1 MKKIMFMLVAVAA
14 MASSCT
20 QSDVIGLSSDDNV
33 EIRVSA
39 GITSAV
45 SPSTRAVVD
54 GMINSNFTEN
64 LDVAFVRA
72 DEGGSGYGDYGGTAL
87 VGTVAH
93 AGKTLSF
100 APAEYYW

>member
-45 SPSTRAVVD
+45 SPVY
-54 GMINSNFTEN
+54 
-64 LDVAFVRA
+64 
-72 DEGGSGYGDYGGTAL
+72 EGGSGWDDQ
-87 VGTVAH
+87 
-93 AGKTLSF
+93 F
-100 APAEYYW
+100 